1 MKGTKIVFSTEK
13 EYDNNGKPWHCY
25 SGSMFGKNN
34 FYVRDYHDGML
45 FITPFEEDGK
55 IFTDD
60 DICNECIEHIIKNMN
75 PWTISLWVYENNKK
89 TPTTQCVCY
98 PNEYWKQGFMPSLM
112 NQTIQEYEMKKYQR

>member
-1 MKGTKIVFSTEK
+1 MKRTKIIFSTEK

-34 FYVRDYHDGML
+34 FYVKEYKDGIL
-45 FITPFEEDGK
+45 IITSNEKEAYM
-55 IFTDD
+55 FTDD

-75 PWTISLWVYENNKK
+75 PWTIALWVYENNK
-89 TPTTQCVCY
+89 PISECVSY
-98 PNEYWKQGFMPSLM
+98 PNEYWQQGFMPSLM